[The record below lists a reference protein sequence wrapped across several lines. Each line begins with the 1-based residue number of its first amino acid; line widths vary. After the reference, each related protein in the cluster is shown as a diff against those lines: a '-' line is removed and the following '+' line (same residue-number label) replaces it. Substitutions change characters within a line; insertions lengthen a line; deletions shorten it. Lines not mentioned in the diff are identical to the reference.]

1 MTTVEQKIMQD
12 RNRARAMVRHGY
24 GLDAY
29 NSEENISDALA
40 DLMHLLQAVLIDDPD
55 YPDPRIGVLAQV
67 ETAVAHYL
75 TESFAGA
82 VDPYESAVGLGGY
95 TNPAVFIETTMEP
108 TTEARR

>member
-40 DLMHLLQAVLIDDPD
+40 DLMHLMQAVLLDDPEW
-55 YPDPRIGVLAQV
+55 PDPRMGVLALL

-82 VDPYESAVGLGGY
+82 VEPDGSADGLGGY
-95 TNPAVFIETTMEP
+95 TNPSVYIEAAMEP